1 MEGVLT
7 LCQVSGA
14 VQGRAPKR
22 GLYPAVL
29 FAKVVRTL
37 SDFEHYFLFFPFFF
51 LLLIGVICKVVT
63 EETVSCASR
72 SLSFWAMGEVCF
84 SGGKTGF
91 SGAWSVAL
99 GPEMS

>member
-1 MEGVLT
+1 MEGALT

-14 VQGRAPKR
+14 VQGRVPKR

-37 SDFEHYFLFFPFFF
+37 SDCEHYFLFFPFFF

-63 EETVSCASR
+63 EETVSCASQ
-72 SLSFWAMGEVCF
+72 SLSLWAMGEVCF
-84 SGGKTGF
+84 SGGED
-91 SGAWSVAL
+91 WLL
-99 GPEMS
+99 GGVECGIGS